1 MINAIVEGGE
11 EMPVHVN
18 SMSASCGPWT
28 VQERG
33 VTHSPLPCSPTAR
46 HWHGK
51 LCLTKLPV
59 THFLSQPCTCTPLG
73 DVMAGFP
80 LGVALST
87 SGAMCVCT
95 HVCLC
100 VYIHQHAWL
109 RHQSEDLW
117 WMWPFIAFLMT
128 SSMRQ
133 KLLEENGT
141 SNRQGRKRTV
151 GTWIQSQSWIIV
163 IFFPFA
169 FSRSLFFFLRYKYVI
184 WLPPCILLVYSVQP
198 SVNTYW
204 ARVVL
209 FSSEEKQPLDVL
221 NICRNNYSRL
231 FYHRWPQ
238 WKW

>member
-18 SMSASCGPWT
+18 NMSASCGPWT

-59 THFLSQPCTCTPLG
+59 THFLSRPCTCTPLG

-169 FSRSLFFFLRYKYVI
+169 FSHSLFFFSTIQICHLVAS
-184 WLPPCILLVYSVQP
+184 LHPPCVFTTAFCEYLLSSSSSVFQWGE
-198 SVNTYW
+198 TT
-204 ARVVL
+204 
-209 FSSEEKQPLDVL
+209 
-221 NICRNNYSRL
+221 SRC
-231 FYHRWPQ
+231 PQ
-238 WKW
+238 YL